1 MWQMSG
7 LSAKSAKSRYRCELV
22 ILWLCLLFLL
32 PVGAHAGGPNF
43 YEAPALNGDGVFS
56 LLRRYDL
63 DRYSCNHEQ
72 FYKLNNLKRNAPL
85 IVGRY
90 YKLPIAIYTFN
101 GRTIRSTIGIDDYD
115 LALRIQHYNEAMHR
129 AGMRERDFREDKELW
144 VPWHLLHCPEPD
156 IPSPA
161 TPASTQGEVARTGP
175 IVKPDD
181 QTASASA
188 VRGRIFPIFGPGYQ
202 YVPLQDN
209 RLRGKVFY
217 VVSGHGGPDPGA
229 LGKRAGHTLCED
241 EYAYD
246 VALRLVRMLVA
257 HGATAYMITRDK
269 NDGIRDVQMLECDTD
284 EVIWGDLPIHRG
296 QKARLFQRS
305 DVINQLYERH
315 RRQGVTDQL
324 TIVIH
329 VDSRSRKERTDLFFY
344 HHPES
349 EESKRVAQVL
359 HRTMARKY
367 RRYRANGQYHG
378 TVTARDLHMLREVRT
393 PAVYIELAN
402 IRNAWDQRRIVLTE
416 NREALAKW
424 LYEGLLS
431 IYAQ

>member
-1 MWQMSG
+1 MRW
-7 LSAKSAKSRYRCELV
+7 
-22 ILWLCLLFLL
+22 LWLLFVL
-32 PVGAHAGGPNF
+32 PVVALAESPRFH
-43 YEAPALNGDGVFS
+43 EAPALNGDGVFS
-56 LLRRYDL
+56 LLRRYNL
-63 DRYSCNHEQ
+63 DRHSCNHEQ

-90 YKLPIAIYTFN
+90 YKLPIAIHTFN

-129 AGMRERDFREDKELW
+129 AGLRERDFREDKELW

-156 IPSPA
+156 IPSPG
-161 TPASTQGEVARTGP
+161 TPASSQGEVTSAGPRARP
-175 IVKPDD
+175 HDKS
-181 QTASASA
+181 ASAAA

-269 NDGIRDVQMLECDTD
+269 NDGIRDEQMLPCDTD

-305 DVINQLYERH
+305 DIINQLCERH
-315 RRQGVTDQL
+315 RRQGVTNQL

-329 VDSRSRKERTDLFFY
+329 VDSRSKKERTDLFFY
-344 HHPES
+344 HHPDS

-424 LYEGLLS
+424 LCEGLLS
-431 IYAQ
+431 MYGH